1 MRVNRVFFLMTF
13 FPFSMTIFL
22 SFLLFVFMLLLNAV
36 FMSVPEIMPERTG
49 FFVFA
54 VSGTVRPLL
63 S

>member
-1 MRVNRVFFLMTF
+1 
-13 FPFSMTIFL
+13 MTIFL

-36 FMSVPEIMPERTG
+36 FMSVPEITPERTG

-63 S
+63 L

>member
-1 MRVNRVFFLMTF
+1 
-13 FPFSMTIFL
+13 MTIFL

-49 FFVFA
+49 FLVFA
-54 VSGTVRPLL
+54 VSGMAMPLL